1 MANRVVT
8 WLLGG
13 LNHQIEH
20 HLFPRVSHVHY
31 PALSRIVKET
41 CHRFDLDYMNFPTTR
56 SAIASHYRF
65 MREMGR
71 KP

>member
-1 MANRVVT
+1 
-8 WLLGG
+8 
-13 LNHQIEH
+13 
-20 HLFPRVSHVHY
+20 
-31 PALSRIVKET
+31 LSRIVKET